1 VGSLAGSAYLRDRDE
16 VGGER
21 NEDDDRREME
31 RERRASVAVSIS
43 GSGVLGGA
51 AVRRL
56 GMNGIDGVNGI
67 NGINGYGHHH
77 GGRGERYL
85 LGEIHA
91 RLPDW
96 DEGRAMAEA
105 YWDHVNWM

>member
-1 VGSLAGSAYLRDRDE
+1 
-16 VGGER
+16 
-21 NEDDDRREME
+21 
-31 RERRASVAVSIS
+31 
-43 GSGVLGGA
+43 
-51 AVRRL
+51 
-56 GMNGIDGVNGI
+56 VNGI
-67 NGINGYGHHH
+67 NGIKGYGHHH